1 MIHYVIAK
9 ATWNN
14 FLISRMK
21 ILQLVFIQ
29 TLYGSITRD
38 YWWSSMEIEGN
49 ESANQTSTLG
59 SRDVPTPANTMQREG
74 DSPKQSDPE
83 STSIFPRFILN
94 CMGCCVPS
102 CFTKPKST
110 DEDEDPRSPISG
122 PITKEPVGKPKAH
135 DSGEDEEFSSDSS
148 TERLAGYRSVRGMQ
162 LRRRQGVSPPRPSS
176 EPKVVSYVSGL
187 LQKSRRENS
196 GDPKEIISEV
206 HLLRPQ
212 NKLRPK
218 NPPPHQPC
226 HLRHRHL
233 ILMTLLSLVAT
244 RLRKMISSLSMET
257 PSIPHSVFLR
267 WLLSIRSCNMH
278 VLSNLYV

>member
-1 MIHYVIAK
+1 MGPFHVIIGGLLWK
-9 ATWNN
+9 
-14 FLISRMK
+14 SRETNPQIRPLHSDQGMFP
-21 ILQLVFIQ
+21 LL
-29 TLYGSITRD
+29 
-38 YWWSSMEIEGN
+38 
-49 ESANQTSTLG
+49 
-59 SRDVPTPANTMQREG
+59 NTMQREG

-135 DSGEDEEFSSDSS
+135 DSGEDEEFSSGSS
-148 TERLAGYRSVRGMQ
+148 TDRLAGFRSVRGMQ

-196 GDPKEIISEV
+196 GDPKELISEIPRV
-206 HLLRPQ
+206 QR
-212 NKLRPK
+212 
-218 NPPPHQPC
+218 
-226 HLRHRHL
+226 
-233 ILMTLLSLVAT
+233 
-244 RLRKMISSLSMET
+244 MERQEEV
-257 PSIPHSVFLR
+257 S
-267 WLLSIRSCNMH
+267 
-278 VLSNLYV
+278 VLSPMVIQDSQDNVYKSDVSQEHSTHVPTTETTSTSTSTTEQTSSEESSTTSTVSPQTSTPDTHDFVVVGGYETDEDDFFIVNGDP